1 MNNWNLI
8 RAAGIGA
15 YLMLWA
21 SVTWGLISSTE
32 IFRWKATKATSVALH
47 QAFSTSGLLL
57 LGAHLY
63 FLLKDK
69 FLPFTWLDLVVPMRS
84 TYRPIAVTLGIAAL
98 FMMLLGVLSTSWG
111 RKVIGTKWWR
121 RSHAL
126 SIPTFALTLV
136 HGLMAG
142 SDTKRPA
149 MWWMYVFTA
158 CVVLFLLLV
167 RAFTAEER
175 RKRAAEVPLE
185 EEVPATVVKVKVKRR
200 LTPLA
205 VRPTPVEMVIEQ
217 PAAAPPMFWVDELA
231 DEPTE
236 DLSEMTESA
245 SAVSLAPRRGPTRG
259 EPVLEKPASRMRLG
273 LRRGHVPLTRPKNR
287 SPDGFDF

>member
-175 RKRAAEVPLE
+175 RKRAAEVTLE
-185 EEVPATVVKVKVKRR
+185 EEVPATVVKTKRR

-205 VRPTPVEMVIEQ
+205 VRPTPVEMVMEQ
-217 PAAAPPMFWVDELA
+217 PAAAPPMFWVDDPMDDPL
-231 DEPTE
+231 
-236 DLSEMTESA
+236 EMTESA
-245 SAVSLAPRRGPTRG
+245 LVSLAPRRDQMRGPTRG

-273 LRRGHVPLTRPKNR
+273 LRRGHAPLTRPKNR

>member
-57 LGAHLY
+57 LGVHLY

-126 SIPTFALTLV
+126 AIPTFALTLL
-136 HGLMAG
+136 HGLLAG
-142 SDTKRPA
+142 SDTRRPA

-175 RKRAAEVPLE
+175 RKRAAEVTLE
-185 EEVPATVVKVKVKRR
+185 EEVPATVVKTKRR

-205 VRPTPVEMVIEQ
+205 VRPTPVEMVMEQ
-217 PAAAPPMFWVDELA
+217 PAAAPPMFWVD
-231 DEPTE
+231 DPM
-236 DLSEMTESA
+236 DDPSEMTESA
-245 SAVSLAPRRGPTRG
+245 LVSLAPRRGPTRG

>member
-126 SIPTFALTLV
+126 AIPTFALTLL
-136 HGLMAG
+136 HGLLAG
-142 SDTKRPA
+142 SDTRRPA

-185 EEVPATVVKVKVKRR
+185 EEVPATVVKTKRR

-217 PAAAPPMFWVDELA
+217 PAAAPPMFWVD
-231 DEPTE
+231 DPM
-236 DLSEMTESA
+236 DDHSEITESA
-245 SAVSLAPRRGPTRG
+245 LVSLAPRRDQMRGPTRG

-273 LRRGHVPLTRPKNR
+273 LRRGHTPLTRPKNR